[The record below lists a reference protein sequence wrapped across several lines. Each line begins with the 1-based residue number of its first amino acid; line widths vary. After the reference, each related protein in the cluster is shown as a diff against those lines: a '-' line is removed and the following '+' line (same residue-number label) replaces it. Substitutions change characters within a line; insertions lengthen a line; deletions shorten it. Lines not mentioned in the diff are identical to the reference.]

1 MLVKKRL
8 KEKITSARTKLGLAF
23 SGLLPFLILA
33 HFGHHLLNALPIP
46 LLPFIREEFALDY
59 TQAGVI
65 LSAFNITYGISQLPA
80 GWLADRMGA
89 RLISAIGIS
98 GVAFCGLLL
107 GLSPTYF
114 MMIIFI
120 IIMGIVG
127 GGYHPTSPS
136 LISALVRTKNQGGA
150 LGLHMI
156 GGSASYFLAPLIAA
170 TIAARWDWRAPFI
183 TLAIPTILFG
193 IAFYFILGK
202 RFSSRDTETV
212 RKSHP
217 SQMIPALNWH
227 HLAPFILLITLTV
240 AIILSVIPYIPL
252 YLVDHFAV
260 EKETAAAV
268 IAVFYSAGLWAGPL
282 GGYLSDHVGRKRV
295 ILSACF
301 MSCPAIYLLKVLP
314 FGLGFGLGLLFIGI
328 IVYTIEPA
336 AQAYIVSQTSARR
349 RSSTF
354 GIYFSV
360 GLIGSGLIIPLIGY
374 LITKFGFSTS
384 FTIIGAALLVT
395 ALSYSLWLW
404 SSRSQ
409 PSAP

>member
-1 MLVKKRL
+1 MKKKLLSTRP
-8 KEKITSARTKLGLAF
+8 KLGLSL
-23 SGLLPFLILA
+23 SGLLPLFILA

-59 TQAGVI
+59 TQAGLI

-80 GWLADRMGA
+80 GWLADRIGA
-89 RLISAIGIS
+89 RLIIAIGIC

-107 GLSPTYF
+107 GLSTTYF

-120 IIMGIVG
+120 IIMGILG

-136 LISALVRTKNQGGA
+136 LIFTFVKPKNRGRA

-170 TIAARWDWRAPFI
+170 TIAASWGWRASFI

-202 RFSSRDTETV
+202 RLGTGADALRN
-212 RKSHP
+212 SHP
-217 SQMIPALNWH
+217 SQILPRLNWR
-227 HLAPFILLITLTV
+227 HLAPFILLITSTV

-252 YLVDHFAV
+252 YIVDHFKM
-260 EKETAAAV
+260 EKETAAV
-268 IAVFYSAGLWAGPL
+268 IIAVVYSAGLWAGPL
-282 GGYLSDHVGRKRV
+282 GGYLSDHVGRRPV
-295 ILSACF
+295 ILTACF
-301 MSCPAIYLLKVLP
+301 MSGLAIYLLNLIP
-314 FGLGFGLGLLFIGI
+314 FGLGFGLLLLFIGM

-336 AQAYIVSQTSARR
+336 AQAYIISQTSERY
-349 RSSTF
+349 RSSIL
-354 GIYFSV
+354 GIYFSA
-360 GLIGSGLIIPLIGY
+360 GLIGSGIIIPLIGY
-374 LITKFGFSTS
+374 LITNFGFFTS
-384 FTIIGAALLVT
+384 FTIISAALLVI

-404 SSRSQ
+404 GSRGYQS
-409 PSAP
+409 PAEI